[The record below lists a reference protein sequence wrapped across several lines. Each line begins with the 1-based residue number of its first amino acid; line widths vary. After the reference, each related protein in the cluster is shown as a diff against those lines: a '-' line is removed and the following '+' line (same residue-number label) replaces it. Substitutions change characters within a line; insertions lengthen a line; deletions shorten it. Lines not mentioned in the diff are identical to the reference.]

1 MPRVPRFLV
10 QGESATYHVVS
21 RAALP
26 GFVLGDVEKEHLT
39 KLLRRLARV
48 YFVEV
53 LGFCWMG
60 NHTHLVVRMHS
71 ADGVSDEEVRRRFRL
86 YYGEGQAGKRALL
99 DGQIPSYRA
108 KWESLSE
115 FVKDFK
121 QSFSRWFNKT
131 HGRQGYFW
139 GERFKSVLVEDGDTL
154 LHVLAYVDLNPVR
167 AGLVSRPEDYR
178 WCSLGYHLQA
188 GNTDNLLSLDLGV
201 TPFGTLEEGQRLRA
215 YRKYVYETGSLPSA
229 KGAAIPEEAVQRE
242 EERDFE
248 IDAVRRLCCR
258 IRYFTDSGVIG
269 TQGFVAECWRRF
281 GGQLAPRRERQ
292 PHPIADLDGV
302 FSLKRLRKPA

>member
-10 QGESATYHVVS
+10 QGESAAYHVVS
-21 RAALP
+21 RTALP

-60 NHTHLVVRMHS
+60 NHTHLVLRMHS
-71 ADGVSDEEVRRRFRL
+71 GDGVSDEEVRWRFRL
-86 YYGEGQAGKRALL
+86 YYGEGGKRELL

-115 FVKDFK
+115 LVKEFK

-167 AGLVSRPEDYR
+167 AGVVSRPEDYR

-201 TPFGTLEEGQRLRA
+201 TPFGTLDEGQRLGA

-229 KGAAIPEEAVQRE
+229 KGAAIPEEAVQKE
-242 EERDFE
+242 EERGFQ
-248 IDAVRRLCCR
+248 IPVAHRLSCR
-258 IRYFTDSGVIG
+258 LRYFTESGVIG
-269 TQGFVAECWRRF
+269 TQAFVAECWRRF
-281 GGQLAPRRERQ
+281 GCQRAQRGEKRPYRVPGLA
-292 PHPIADLDGV
+292 GV